1 MRAKDWLRA
10 RMDTLWHPRRVAMIG
25 ATNSMGKWGFIILA
39 RMLNEGFHGEIIPV
53 NPREATVMGRKA
65 YPDVAAVPGPVDL
78 AVIVTPSPT
87 VPGVLRQCIARNI
100 PAAVVITSNFS
111 EVGAEGRG
119 LEDEVVGLARDA
131 GMILV
136 GPNTMGIYS
145 AQPGFNCL
153 MASVAPMP
161 GTVACIAQSGN
172 VGTHMLFQGR
182 QRGLGF
188 GKFVSS
194 GNEGD
199 TTFDEYLWY
208 FGQDDETTAVVGY
221 LEGLDEGSSF
231 FEVAA
236 EVTTKKPVI
245 IYKGGRTRAGGAAA
259 ASHTGA
265 LAGDMAVMRGAFRQA
280 GVILAESNKEV
291 IDLARALQLQQVPA
305 GPRVGILTRG
315 GGWGVITADA
325 CAEAGLSVAPLSH
338 ATIHG
343 IGKILPP
350 YWSHG
355 NPVDMVAVLDNQAY
369 LDCLDLLVRD
379 PGIDAVIALGAN
391 VESQGNSVISALKKI
406 GVMTEAQATEVEAQR
421 RADSDAF
428 LRRFAAYL
436 QEVDKPVLT
445 VGRWTESL
453 DRDNGLMM
461 ISEPE
466 EAARMMA
473 KMVEYGRYLGR
484 RGLKGFAGA
493 R

>member
-39 RMLNEGFHGEIIPV
+39 RMLNEGFHGEIFPV
-53 NPREATVMGRKA
+53 NPKEATVLGRPA
-65 YPDVAAVPGPVDL
+65 YPDIASVPGPVDL

-87 VPGVLRQCIARNI
+87 VPSVLRQCIAKKI
-100 PAAVVITSNFS
+100 PAVVVITSNFS
-111 EVGAEGRG
+111 EVGPEGRK
-119 LEDEVVGLARDA
+119 LEEEIVGLARAA
-131 GMILV
+131 GVILV
-136 GPNTMGIYS
+136 GPNTMGMYS
-145 AQPGFNCL
+145 AGVGFNCL
-153 MASVAPMP
+153 MASVAPMA
-161 GTVACIAQSGN
+161 GTVGCIAQSGN

-188 GKFVSS
+188 GKFMSS

-199 TTFDEYLWY
+199 TTYDEYLWY
-208 FGQDDETTAVVGY
+208 LGQDDETTAITGY
-221 LEGLDEGSSF
+221 LEGLDEGTSF
-231 FEVAA
+231 FEVAS

-245 IYKGGRTRAGGAAA
+245 LYKGGRTWAGGAAA

-291 IDLARALQLQQVPA
+291 IDLARALQLQPVPR

-325 CAEAGLSVAPLSH
+325 CVESGLTVAPLSP
-338 ATIHG
+338 ATIEG
-343 IGKILPP
+343 ISKILPP

-379 PGIDAVIALGAN
+379 PGIDAVIALGAS
-391 VESQGNSVISALKKI
+391 VETRGSFLVSALRNI
-406 GVMTEAQATEVEAQR
+406 GVMTPEQAEEVDAKK
-421 RADSDAF
+421 RAETD
-428 LRRFAAYL
+428 AYL
-436 QEVDKPVLT
+436 LRLAAHIRGVDKPVLT
-445 VGRWTESL
+445 VGRWRESV

-473 KMVEYGRYLGR
+473 KMVEYGRYLAR
-484 RGLKGFAGA
+484 RGLNGWAH
-493 R
+493 